1 MAVALPT
8 PAAAPCPTLPAAAA
22 RLPAARGPLTA
33 WLFDGLGRSA
43 HELKGEPGVDGA
55 DEDDCQLALYC
66 CYELHYGGFVG
77 VDTDWEWEPSLLA
90 FRRRLQA
97 RLERQVAQWV
107 EADVAWAGAS
117 SVPGTDEVV
126 AGLWAMAR
134 ERGGPSLSGWLSR
147 HGTLAHARELAVHRT
162 AYQLK
167 EADPHTWGIPR
178 LSGAAKAAM
187 VAIQVGEYG
196 DGDPAAVHS
205 ELFAVTLAALG
216 LDPTPNAYLG
226 RLPADTLRATN
237 LVSMFGLNRRW
248 RGALVG
254 HLALFEMTSTGP
266 MRRYAETLA
275 RLGLPPEARRFYEVH
290 VAADAV
296 HELVA
301 TREMVPGLLAS
312 EPELG
317 RDVLFGAAALQAVE
331 GRAAA
336 ATIEAWQAG
345 RSSLRPPGRLPV
357 SAVRRPVA
365 APARGA
371 TVALEAGP

>member
-1 MAVALPT
+1 MAVAFPT
-8 PAAAPCPTLPAAAA
+8 PAAAPCPALPANAAC
-22 RLPAARGPLTA
+22 LPAARGPLTA
-33 WLFDGLGRSA
+33 WLFDGLGRSP
-43 HELKGEPGVDGA
+43 HELQGEPSVDGA
-55 DEDDCQLALYC
+55 DEDDRQLALYC

-97 RLERQVAQWV
+97 CLERQVAQWV
-107 EADVAWAGAS
+107 EADTAWADAGPAPGA
-117 SVPGTDEVV
+117 DEVV
-126 AGLWAMAR
+126 ARLWSMAR
-134 ERGGPSLSGWLSR
+134 DGGGPSLSGWLSR
-147 HGTLAHARELAVHRT
+147 HGTLAHARELAMHRT

-178 LSGAAKAAM
+178 LRGAAKAAM

-226 RLPADTLRATN
+226 QLPADTLRATN
-237 LVSMFGLNRRW
+237 LVSMFGLHRRW

-266 MRRYAETLA
+266 MRRYADTLA
-275 RLGLPPEARRFYEVH
+275 RLGLPPGARRFYEVH
-290 VAADAV
+290 VAADAT
-296 HELVA
+296 HERVA
-301 TREMVPGLLAS
+301 TEEMVPGLLAS

-317 RDVLFGAAALQAVE
+317 RDVLFGATALQAVE

-336 ATIEAWQAG
+336 ATITAWEAG
-345 RSSLRPPGRLPV
+345 RSSLR
-357 SAVRRPVA
+357 SAQRAIV
-365 APARGA
+365 PATRRGA
-371 TVALEAGP
+371 VGPDR